1 MLMRRDWEGD
11 EVCRDHVQVECCSSP
26 GSELLSHAH
35 EFAASSLF
43 VVSYGH
49 QLGTGQL
56 VNAKPP
62 KGHVVFSSVG
72 EVLVLS
78 SPTHKPYLFFW
89 SNFSQ
94 VYLIREL
101 ITS

>member
-43 VVSYGH
+43 CR
-49 QLGTGQL
+49 
-56 VNAKPP
+56 
-62 KGHVVFSSVG
+62 
-72 EVLVLS
+72 
-78 SPTHKPYLFFW
+78 
-89 SNFSQ
+89 
-94 VYLIREL
+94 LIRPSARHGPAREC
-101 ITS
+101 

>member
-1 MLMRRDWEGD
+1 MKYAGTMCRWSAAAALDRNCFLTLMNSRRRL
-11 EVCRDHVQVECCSSP
+11 C
-26 GSELLSHAH
+26 
-35 EFAASSLF
+35 F